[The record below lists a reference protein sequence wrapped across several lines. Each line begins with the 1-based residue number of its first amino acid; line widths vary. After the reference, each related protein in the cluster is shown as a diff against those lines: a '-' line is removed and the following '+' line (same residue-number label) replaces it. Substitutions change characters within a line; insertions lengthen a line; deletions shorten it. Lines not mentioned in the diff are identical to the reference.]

1 MPQSPAL
8 PTEPPSAPST
18 WLLPLWMAWVGFV
31 VYGSLVPLDFHPL
44 PLDAAWQQLRQAPML
59 KLGIESRADWVANGV
74 LYLPV
79 GFLTTSVLMGRNA
92 GLGRRGVAGLLGLA
106 FGLALAVSVEL
117 AQTAFPPRTVS
128 RNDLLAEAIG
138 TALGM
143 VGAWAAAGHFH
154 LLLAGYGQGGALLAK
169 RLAWFYVLAFPAMA
183 LFPFDLLVNLDE
195 VQAKLQG
202 PLVGLWLAE
211 SGLDMGVARLAAK
224 LVVETLAVLP
234 LGALWAA
241 WRGASAPTG
250 RASARPGLLQVALIG
265 ALLGL
270 LIEAGQLA
278 MASGQSQGLS
288 VLTRATGFALGAIAW
303 HNRQG
308 MTPELLRARI
318 RRFSMPLLGAL
329 LPLLVLYSGAWKG
342 PWLAPE
348 RALMRLQEDTRFV
361 PFYYHYYTTEMH
373 AVISLTAVCLSYAP
387 LGLLGWAWGSRRGAI
402 ATSAALL
409 ATVMEAAKLF
419 AGSTHPDPTNV
430 GIAALA
436 AWITQ
441 ALLERLFM
449 VPRAAHAVTQG
460 RTTKQAP
467 AR

>member
-1 MPQSPAL
+1 MPQSPHL
-8 PTEPPSAPST
+8 LTEQPPAPSP

-44 PLDAAWQQLRQAPML
+44 PLDAAWQQLLQAPML

-79 GFLTTSVLMGRNA
+79 GFLTTSVLMGPKA
-92 GLGRRGVAGLLGLA
+92 GPGRRGVAGLLSLA

-128 RNDLLAEAIG
+128 RNDLLAEALG

-143 VGAWAAAGHFH
+143 VGAVAGAKHFR

-169 RLAWFYVLAFPAMA
+169 RLARFYVLAFPAMA
-183 LFPFDLLVNLDE
+183 LFPFDLLVNLEE
-195 VQAKLQG
+195 VQAKLRG

-211 SGLDMGVARLAAK
+211 SGLELGAARLAAK
-224 LVVETLAVLP
+224 LAVETLAVLP
-234 LGALWAA
+234 LGAFWAA
-241 WRGASAPTG
+241 WHDAATPTG
-250 RASARPGLLQVALIG
+250 RASARQGLLQLALIG
-265 ALLGL
+265 SLLGL

-278 MASGQSQGLS
+278 MASGQSQGMS

-303 HNRQG
+303 HRHG

-318 RRFSMPLLGAL
+318 RRFSTPMLAAL

-348 RALMRLQEDTRFV
+348 RALMRLQQDTRFV

-409 ATVMEAAKLF
+409 AALLEAAKLF
-419 AGSTHPDPTNV
+419 AGSTHPDPTNI

-436 AWITQ
+436 AWTTQ

-449 VPRAAHAVTQG
+449 VARAGHAAAQE

-467 AR
+467 PR